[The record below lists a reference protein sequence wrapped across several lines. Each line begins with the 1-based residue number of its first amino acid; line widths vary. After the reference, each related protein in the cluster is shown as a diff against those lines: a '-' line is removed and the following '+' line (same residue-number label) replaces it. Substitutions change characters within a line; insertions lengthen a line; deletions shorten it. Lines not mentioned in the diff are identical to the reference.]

1 MFYNVQEQ
9 EEFEF
14 TYTSESEWDRAEAS
28 ERGYHNPDSEWILT
42 NRDVWHKNPYFTG
55 TPTNRHPEDDNEA
68 LQEDL
73 DAEGEED
80 SLLRA
85 LERMGIR
92 VAEMAGYDDI
102 PF

>member
-14 TYTSESEWDRAEAS
+14 THTTESEWDRAEAS
-28 ERGYHNPDSEWILT
+28 ERGYNEPDSEWILT

-55 TPTNRHPEDDNEA
+55 TPSGRHPEDD
-68 LQEDL
+68 QEWQEENN
-73 DAEGEED
+73 AEEED
-80 SLLRA
+80 PLLGA

-92 VAEMAGYDDI
+92 VADIADDDDI